1 MAPRTTTSFTSS
13 APADLPG
20 DALVIGATKKA
31 GSLSLLEGH
40 GLSESTAAALL
51 ETLAALG
58 AEGGAD
64 EITRVAGV
72 EGVAASVVVVV
83 GVASSGPA
91 PRSEQLRRAAG
102 IAARALAG
110 RSSAVLAL
118 GQQDRAQA
126 QAVAEGA
133 VLGAYSFDQQHGV
146 GKAESAKAPLASV
159 TVVGVDEKE
168 AGAAGGEVDALAS
181 AVCYARDLVNTP
193 PNLLYPETFAD
204 SVLERAAGTG
214 VEVEV
219 WEPERLVAEGCGGI
233 VGVGQ
238 GSGRGPRLVTLRY
251 TPEGANTHLALVGK
265 GITFDSG
272 GLCLKPGASMV
283 TMKMDMGGAAA
294 CAAATLA
301 IAELGLPVQVTA
313 YLCLAENMTGDLAQ
327 RPGDVVTMRG
337 GRTVEIINTDA
348 EGRLVMADGLALAS
362 EQQPD
367 AIVDVAT
374 LTGACIVAL
383 GERTMGVMGNDD
395 GLRDTLVRLGT
406 EAGDTAWALPMPE
419 ELRPTL
425 DTPVADLKHTGE
437 RSAGAMVAATFLQ
450 EFVGTRGSDTGDD
463 EGESAQIP
471 WAHLDIAGPAFNEKS
486 PWGYHPK
493 GGTGAGVR
501 SLVALARSYAG

>member
-1 MAPRTTTSFTSS
+1 MAVRTPVTFTDDDPTT
-13 APADLPG
+13 AGA
-20 DALVIGATKKA
+20 DALVVGASKQDGA
-31 GSLSLLEGH
+31 VAVLPGS
-40 GLSESTAAALL
+40 GLGEEATGAIDEA
-51 ETLAALG
+51 LAALG
-58 AEGGAD
+58 AEAGTD
-64 EITRVAGV
+64 EITRLTGVAGV
-72 EGVAASVVVVV
+72 RAPLVVVV
-83 GVASSGPA
+83 GVTNRGPA
-91 PRSEQLRRAAG
+91 PRTEQLRRAAG
-102 IAARALAG
+102 AAARALAG
-110 RSSAVLAL
+110 RSSAVFAL
-118 GQQDRAQA
+118 GQQGRSEAV
-126 QAVAEGA
+126 AVAEGVA
-133 VLGAYSFDQQHGV
+133 LGAYTYADQHGV
-146 GKAESAKAPLASV
+146 GKAGSAKAGLARASV
-159 TVVGVDEKE
+159 TGL
-168 AGAAGGEVDALAS
+168 GGEEATAAQAEVEALVGG
-181 AVCYARDLVNTP
+181 VCYARDLVNTP
-193 PNLLYPETFAD
+193 PNLLFPESFAD
-204 SVLERAAGTG
+204 DVVSRAAQAG

-219 WEPERLVAEGCGGI
+219 WDPERLGEEGCGGI
-233 VGVGQ
+233 IGVGQ
-238 GSGRGPRLVTLRY
+238 GSARGPRLVTLRY
-251 TPEGANTHLALVGK
+251 TPAGASKHLALVGK

-348 EGRLVMADGLALAS
+348 EGRLVMADGLALAT

-395 GLRDTLVRLGT
+395 ELRDTLVRLGT
-406 EAGDTAWALPMPE
+406 ESGDTAWALPMPE
-419 ELRPTL
+419 EIRPTL
-425 DTPVADLKHTGE
+425 DSPVADLKHTGE

-450 EFVGTRGSDTGDD
+450 EFVGTRG
-463 EGESAQIP
+463 EGEQARPIP

-486 PWGYHPK
+486 AWGYHPK

-501 SLVALARSYAG
+501 PLVALARSLAG

>member
-1 MAPRTTTSFTSS
+1 MTGLGGEEAT
-13 APADLPG
+13 AAQAEVE
-20 DALVIGATKKA
+20 ALV
-31 GSLSLLEGH
+31 
-40 GLSESTAAALL
+40 
-51 ETLAALG
+51 
-58 AEGGAD
+58 GG
-64 EITRVAGV
+64 
-72 EGVAASVVVVV
+72 
-83 GVASSGPA
+83 
-91 PRSEQLRRAAG
+91 
-102 IAARALAG
+102 
-110 RSSAVLAL
+110 
-118 GQQDRAQA
+118 
-126 QAVAEGA
+126 
-133 VLGAYSFDQQHGV
+133 
-146 GKAESAKAPLASV
+146 
-159 TVVGVDEKE
+159 
-168 AGAAGGEVDALAS
+168 
-181 AVCYARDLVNTP
+181 VCYARDLVNTP
-193 PNLLYPETFAD
+193 PNLLFPESFAD
-204 SVLERAAGTG
+204 DVVSRAAQAG

-219 WEPERLVAEGCGGI
+219 WDPERLGEEGCGGI
-233 VGVGQ
+233 IGVGQ
-238 GSGRGPRLVTLRY
+238 GSARGPRLVTLRY
-251 TPEGANTHLALVGK
+251 TPAGASKHLALVGK

-348 EGRLVMADGLALAS
+348 EGRLVMADGLALAT

-395 GLRDTLVRLGT
+395 ELRDTLVRLGT
-406 EAGDTAWALPMPE
+406 ESGDTAWALPMPE
-419 ELRPTL
+419 EIRPTL
-425 DTPVADLKHTGE
+425 DSPVADLKHTGE

-450 EFVGTRGSDTGDD
+450 EFVGTRG
-463 EGESAQIP
+463 EGEQARPIP

-486 PWGYHPK
+486 AWGYHPK

-501 SLVALARSYAG
+501 PLVALARSLAG